1 VVMPVIGKDAEH
13 GFVEMAH
20 QAFQRALDVAIAGIP
35 PEVPA
40 TGRILTGNVVHVLSE
55 LDEVDV
61 LFCGSRGYGP
71 ALRVLLGGVSSRLV
85 RQARSPIIVVPR
97 GKSTARRH
105 RPADRSGSGL
115 VVGPP

>member
-1 VVMPVIGKDAEH
+1 
-13 GFVEMAH
+13 
-20 QAFQRALDVAIAGIP
+20 
-35 PEVPA
+35 
-40 TGRILTGNVVHVLSE
+40 
-55 LDEVDV
+55 
-61 LFCGSRGYGP
+61 
-71 ALRVLLGGVSSRLV
+71 VSSRLV